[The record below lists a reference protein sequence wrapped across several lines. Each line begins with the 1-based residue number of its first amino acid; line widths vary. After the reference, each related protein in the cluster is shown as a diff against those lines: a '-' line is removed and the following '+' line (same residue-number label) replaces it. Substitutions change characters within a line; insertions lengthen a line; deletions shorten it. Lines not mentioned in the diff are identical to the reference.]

1 MGPRG
6 GGRLASAI
14 DWLRMATLD
23 THKAVRELTGAGA
36 AEPLAEGIVGVIE
49 EASADLVTK
58 DYLDKR
64 LAQTIAAGTAL
75 AVTIAA
81 AAVAI
86 AETL

>member
-1 MGPRG
+1 
-6 GGRLASAI
+6 
-14 DWLRMATLD
+14 MATLD
-23 THKAVRELTGAGA
+23 THKAVRELTDAGA
-36 AEPLAEGIVGVIE
+36 AEPLAERIVGVVE

-64 LAQTIAAGTAL
+64 LAQTVAAGTAL

>member
-1 MGPRG
+1 M
-6 GGRLASAI
+6 
-14 DWLRMATLD
+14 
-23 THKAVRELTGAGA
+23 
-36 AEPLAEGIVGVIE
+36 IE

-86 AETL
+86 TETL

>member
-1 MGPRG
+1 
-6 GGRLASAI
+6 
-14 DWLRMATLD
+14 MATLD
-23 THKAVRELTGAGA
+23 THKAVRELTEAGAG
-36 AEPLAEGIVGVIE
+36 EPLAERIVGVVE

-75 AVTIAA
+75 AVTVAA

-86 AETL
+86 AEAI